1 MQYLIFV
8 RTPKRKYYYTHFIDL
23 NELFLEVIWPFYALK
38 KSEAQ
43 KGQITFKNNSS

>member
-1 MQYLIFV
+1 MQPLIFV
-8 RTPKRKYYYTHFIDL
+8 GTPKSKYYYTHFIDL
-23 NELFLEVIWPFYALK
+23 KK